1 VQFLRERNQHLLS
14 WNDWCGVPEMLQQ
27 HSFVASLGTCKVPI
41 NQDKRATDK
50 TQTGVRKTDWTLQGQ
65 EESG

>member
-1 VQFLRERNQHLLS
+1 
-14 WNDWCGVPEMLQQ
+14 MLQQ